1 MNRYQRAVSFSI
13 LAAVLYALNAPLS
26 KLLLRDVP
34 SAVMAGLL
42 YLGAGIGLSVV
53 ALVKKVSKRSGNEEP
68 LNNRDL
74 PYVVAMIL
82 LDIAAPISLLL
93 GLSRTTAAN
102 VSLLSNFEIVATALI
117 ALLIF
122 KEAVSKLLWLAIL
135 LMTASSLILSFEGVG
150 SLSFSAGS
158 LLTLLACTC
167 WGLENNCTRK
177 LSSKNPVQIV
187 MVKGLC
193 SGAGSLIIGF
203 CIGQRLPAPR
213 YILAALTVGFFAY
226 GLSIFFYVLAQRELG
241 AAKTSTY
248 YAVAPFVGIA
258 LSLIIFHEV
267 PQLRFWIAL
276 AVMAAGTYLASTDRP
291 PMESESAGKQ
301 ESI

>member
-1 MNRYQRAVSFSI
+1 MNRYRRAIGFSI

-42 YLGAGIGLSVV
+42 YLGAGIGLSAV
-53 ALVKKVSKRSGNEEP
+53 ALVKKASGRTGNEEP
-68 LNNRDL
+68 LNRSDL
-74 PYVVAMIL
+74 PYVIAMIL

-102 VSLLSNFEIVATALI
+102 VSLLSNFEIAATALI

-122 KEAVSKLLWLAIL
+122 KEKVSKLLWLAIL
-135 LMTASSLILSFEGVG
+135 LMTASSLILSFEGAG
-150 SLSFSAGS
+150 SLSFSTGS

-177 LSSKNPVQIV
+177 LSAKDPVQIV
-187 MVKGLC
+187 IVKGLC
-193 SGAGSLIIGF
+193 SGAGSLAIGV
-203 CIGQRLPAPR
+203 CIGQRLPEVR

-226 GLSIFFYVLAQRELG
+226 GLSIFFYVLAQRDLG

-248 YAVAPFVGIA
+248 YAVAPFVGIV
-258 LSLIIFHEV
+258 LSLIVFHEV
-267 PQLRFWIAL
+267 PGFRFWIAL
-276 AVMAAGTYLASTDRP
+276 AVMAAGVYLASADRP
-291 PMESESAGKQ
+291 PMENKSAGKQ